1 MFPGKAGG
9 RARGGGGGAAAA
21 AGTRRL
27 AGRIFS
33 IQPQSES
40 RAPSNPHSAAGL
52 ILVQQD
58 DPPQIRIQLR
68 VVSLH
73 VLS

>member
-21 AGTRRL
+21 AGTRWL

-33 IQPQSES
+33 IQPQPES
-40 RAPSNPHSAAGL
+40 RAHSN
-52 ILVQQD
+52 
-58 DPPQIRIQLR
+58 
-68 VVSLH
+68 
-73 VLS
+73 